1 MCMPGE
7 PGCPVSHIYR
17 AGAPKF
23 KRRSIY
29 GSTDAGR
36 PVRSRDKAVTIH

>member
-1 MCMPGE
+1 MPG
-7 PGCPVSHIYR
+7 GLRCPVSHIYK
-17 AGAPKF
+17 AGAPKS
-23 KRRSIY
+23 KKRSIY